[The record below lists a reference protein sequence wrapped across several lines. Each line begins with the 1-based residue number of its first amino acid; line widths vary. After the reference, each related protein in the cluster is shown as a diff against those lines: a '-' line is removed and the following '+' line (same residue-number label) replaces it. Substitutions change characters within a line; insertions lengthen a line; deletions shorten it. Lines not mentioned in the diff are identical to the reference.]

1 MPNDTISVQN
11 LLRPITPK
19 GTDRRAWSI
28 PLGGVWLPFFTA
40 TNTTGQTAIPAEAL
54 GAPLRLAREKDGT
67 PRFSEK
73 GTPVVR
79 VVKDL
84 ADQVRIVRENFA
96 AGLQAHAEAVKIA
109 MPDEYN
115 AQVEAAHK
123 AGVPVQEGD
132 MKALQDYMA
141 ARAEAQAEAAKAAQP
156 ERVPVAA

>member
-1 MPNDTISVQN
+1 MPTDNSISVQN

-19 GTDRRAWSI
+19 GTDRRSWSI

-141 ARAEAQAEAAKAAQP
+141 ARAEAVKAAQP

>member
-40 TNTTGQTAIPAEAL
+40 TNTTGQTHISHEAL

-67 PRFSEK
+67 PKFSEK

-79 VVKDL
+79 VVKEL
-84 ADQVRIVRENFA
+84 GDQVRIVRENFA
-96 AGLQAHAEAVKIA
+96 AGLAAHAEAVKMA

-123 AGVPVQEGD
+123 AGGPVQESD

-141 ARAEAQAEAAKAAQP
+141 AKAKAQADAQADA
-156 ERVPVAA
+156 RVLVAA